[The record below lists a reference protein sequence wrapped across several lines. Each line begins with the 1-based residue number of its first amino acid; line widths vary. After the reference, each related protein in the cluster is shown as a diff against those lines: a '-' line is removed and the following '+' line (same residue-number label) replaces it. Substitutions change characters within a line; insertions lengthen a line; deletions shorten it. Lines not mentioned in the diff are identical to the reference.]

1 MPRVGEFSA
10 ANITRLLLSVAIA
23 VFAAIAV
30 GYWFFYSAG
39 RGHLI
44 ENHPSPSPP
53 PTLGK

>member
-1 MPRVGEFSA
+1 
-10 ANITRLLLSVAIA
+10 LLLGVAVVLLA
-23 VFAAIAV
+23 VMAV